1 MYSGQTHSEQAQ
13 DARRRIAHRLVE
25 LQHVLL
31 ALSEDSRALKGFGL
45 GGHEQTELEIAA
57 ELIEQFLSITAAFGE
72 NLRGRY
78 EHRLPLL
85 RRGEPLL
92 DGKPDH
98 APGHAAFWMA
108 FSRLRAALRRLG
120 PAA

>member
-1 MYSGQTHSEQAQ
+1 MYTGNTLAEQAQ

-25 LQHVLL
+25 LQQTLL
-31 ALSEDSRALKGFGL
+31 ALSEDSRALKTFGT

-57 ELIEQFLSITAAFGE
+57 ELIEQFLGITGAFAE

-78 EHRLPLL
+78 ESRLALL

-120 PAA
+120 G